1 MRAVLIQNDAP
12 GYRASLQNVDPAR
25 LPEGDVLVEVEY
37 STLNYKDSLALT
49 GRAPV
54 VRKFPMVPGI
64 DLAGRVVESRS
75 KLFRPGDVVLV
86 NGFGL
91 GETHWG
97 GYAELARLDA
107 EWLVPMP
114 DDFSPAKAMAVGSA
128 GFSAM
133 LSIMA
138 LEAGGITPDKG
149 DILVTGAVGGL
160 GSMAVALLARL
171 GYRVV
176 AATRRVADEGNY
188 LRSLGAA
195 DLIDS
200 NELSDKGKPLQKER
214 WAGAIDVAGSHT
226 LVNACAQTKRGGL
239 VAACGLAQGMELP
252 GTVAPFILRGVTLKG
267 IDAVYCSVTCR
278 RIAWARIAH
287 DLDSTLLAQMAQFID
302 LSEIRTA
309 ALDQLAGKLRGR
321 MVVKV
326 KQ

>member
-1 MRAVLIQNDAP
+1 MRAVLIHNDAP
-12 GYRASLQNVDPAR
+12 GYRVSLQNVDPAR
-25 LPEGDVLVEVEY
+25 LPAGDVLVEVEY

-64 DLAGRVVESRS
+64 DLAGRVVESQS
-75 KLFRPGDVVLV
+75 TLFKPGDPVLV

-107 EWLVPMP
+107 EWIVPMP
-114 DDFSPAKAMAVGSA
+114 EGFSPAKAMTVGTA

-133 LSIMA
+133 LSVMA
-138 LEAGGITPDKG
+138 LEGAGITPDKG
-149 DILVTGAVGGL
+149 DVLVTGAVGGL
-160 GSMAVALLARL
+160 GSMAIALLSRL
-171 GYRVV
+171 GYRTV
-176 AATRRVADEGNY
+176 AATRRVSEEGVY
-188 LRSLGAA
+188 LRNLGAS
-195 DLIDS
+195 DLIDLQ
-200 NELSDKGKPLQKER
+200 ELSAPGKPLQKER
-214 WAGAIDVAGSHT
+214 WAGVIDVAGSHT
-226 LVNACAQTKRGGL
+226 LVNACAQTRRGGL
-239 VAACGLAQGMELP
+239 VAACGLAQGMEFP

-267 IDAVYCSVTCR
+267 IDAVYCPVSCR
-278 RIAWARIAH
+278 NAAWTRLAH
-287 DLDSTLLAQMAQFID
+287 DLDTNLLAQMAQFID

-326 KQ
+326 KP